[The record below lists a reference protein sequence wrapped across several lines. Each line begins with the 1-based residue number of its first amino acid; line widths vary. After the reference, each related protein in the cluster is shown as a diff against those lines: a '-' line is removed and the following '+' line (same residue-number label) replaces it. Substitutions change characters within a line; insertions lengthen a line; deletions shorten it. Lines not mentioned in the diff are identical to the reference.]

1 MPGAT
6 RLCCRVEI
14 PKGAP
19 LGRADATFERGALG
33 PAASVCPA
41 DCCYFPDTF
50 GSDGEPLEAVV
61 CASQPGSRGGSVAVK
76 PIALLR
82 TRGRGGFGEIV
93 VCVPAADPTWSGVS
107 GAEDLPA
114 PLREE
119 IERFVTRRGMRGA
132 AAAVIG
138 WCSREA
144 ALAAIDEAAARWA
157 AATNGRG

>member
-6 RLCCRVEI
+6 KLYCRVEI
-14 PKGAP
+14 PKGAS
-19 LGRADATFERGALG
+19 LGRADATFERWPLR
-33 PAASVCPA
+33 PAAIVCPV

-50 GSDGEPLEAVV
+50 GSDGEPLEAIV
-61 CASQPGSRGGSVAVK
+61 CASRPGSPGGSVAVK

-82 TRGRGGFGEIV
+82 TRGRRGFGEIV
-93 VCVPAADPTWSGVS
+93 VCVPTADPTWSELS

-119 IERFVTRRGMRGA
+119 IDRFVTRRGMRGA

-144 ALAAIDEAAARWA
+144 ALTAIDEAGCAL
-157 AATNGRG
+157 GRGD